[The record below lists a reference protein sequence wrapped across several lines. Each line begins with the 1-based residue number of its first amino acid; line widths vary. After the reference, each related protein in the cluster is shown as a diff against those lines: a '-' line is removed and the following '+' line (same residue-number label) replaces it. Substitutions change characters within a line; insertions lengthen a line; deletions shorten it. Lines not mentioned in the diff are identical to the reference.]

1 MLGTK
6 TRRTL
11 GNLFDWVS
19 RKAFPKWYNIRV
31 CSTEG
36 LWDPYFT
43 EAEQWMQESWER
55 YIWPVIKGY
64 RFDTVL
70 ELAPGAGR
78 NTEKLAQLAK
88 VLHAVDLNDYAL
100 NRLRERFRSYTG
112 TCKLHF
118 HRNGGA
124 DLAMIDDGTI
134 TFIYCWDS
142 AVHFDRTVIRS
153 YVKEFARVLAG
164 GGVGFVHHSNLG
176 DSADVDIR
184 KNPHGRSNMSKEL
197 FAGYCK
203 LNGLEVLRQID
214 RPWHPPINGVLI
226 SDCLSVFRRS
236 AD

>member
-1 MLGTK
+1 EPFSGLKREPVYELRFGSATLAGDAVPTGAGPAVSRGVRSMLGTK

-118 HRNGGA
+118 HRNVEA
-124 DLAMIDDGTI
+124 DLAKINDGTI
-134 TFIYCWDS
+134 TLIYCC
-142 AVHFDRTVIRS
+142 A
-153 YVKEFARVLAG
+153 
-164 GGVGFVHHSNLG
+164 
-176 DSADVDIR
+176 
-184 KNPHGRSNMSKEL
+184 
-197 FAGYCK
+197 
-203 LNGLEVLRQID
+203 
-214 RPWHPPINGVLI
+214 
-226 SDCLSVFRRS
+226 
-236 AD
+236 